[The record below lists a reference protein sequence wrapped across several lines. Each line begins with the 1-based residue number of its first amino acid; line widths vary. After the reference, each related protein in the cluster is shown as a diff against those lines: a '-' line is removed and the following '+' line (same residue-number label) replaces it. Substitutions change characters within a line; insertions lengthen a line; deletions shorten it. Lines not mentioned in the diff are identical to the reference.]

1 MNAVYT
7 TFLAVSMGIL
17 LGFCAWILFRVLRK
31 SGSKDALLS
40 PIQLLALGCAI
51 SIFFI
56 FVPIYFH
63 SYFEGESLSLVRGV
77 KTFFLAIHNT
87 LRVFILDGD
96 FDNIRDAAAELSG
109 ALPVVYTIF
118 SAILYVFAPILT
130 AGVVLSFFRG
140 FFAIVKYH
148 ASKDADL
155 FFISELNDDSF
166 YLAKN
171 IMEGGPLSDDIIAEL
186 EAKKQGKPLPEIKQ
200 RKRLVIF
207 FDVYEQ
213 NEEANTELI
222 SRAREL
228 GAIFF
233 RRDITE
239 LTPHL
244 PKKGAKRKFYF
255 IGENEDENLQ
265 QCLTVLHGLKKNE
278 AFNTDATQLYV
289 FSSTIESEMLLNNA
303 CPENMQMKVRRI
315 NENRNLIIDT
325 LLTDSVFDH
334 AIPTGKIL
342 PDGTEEKLL
351 SILIVGL
358 GRYGTELLKALS
370 WSAQMIGYRLK
381 IHVVDKDPMREKRF
395 RMQCPEIMEI
405 SDRIKANGAPIP
417 GESDHEIHFYT
428 GVDIDTVDFYDT
440 LDKIGPVTSVY
451 CTLGQDEINIETAV
465 YLRIY
470 YGRRVQKNG
479 SENVPAISAVVYSA
493 EKNEALCSSL
503 ADGMDDTRHP
513 ALCDTQGND
522 YGIRFIGN
530 RRLRYTMRIIEQ
542 PTLEYWAL
550 QCHLNW
556 GDTPEMRAIFNRF
569 EYNRRSSV
577 ANAVH
582 KRLRMRLGYYF
593 KGEEGKPEEEIAA
606 IRAYNYA
613 LADLEHR
620 RWNAFVRSEG
630 YVAPN
635 PTRNNLGELVPLDD
649 NGVPVWKQVAKSDMI
664 KVHRCLIP
672 FEDLPLSE
680 KEKDYIVN
688 QDEEHEDDGASDAE

>member
-7 TFLAVSMGIL
+7 TFLAVSMAVFFGFLAWTIL
-17 LGFCAWILFRVLRK
+17 LGIKKQKTWLFT
-31 SGSKDALLS
+31 
-40 PIQLLALGCAI
+40 PFQLFAVGCAVA
-51 SIFFI
+51 IFFI
-56 FVPIYFH
+56 FAPIYFH

-96 FDNIRDAAAELSG
+96 FDNVRDAADGLKG
-109 ALPVVYTIF
+109 TLPVVYTIY
-118 SAILYVFAPILT
+118 SAVLYVLAPVLT

-140 FFAIVKYH
+140 VFAIVKYH
-148 ASKDADL
+148 TSKDADL

-186 EAKKQGKPLPEIKQ
+186 EAKKKGLPPPARTQ

-222 SRAREL
+222 GRAREL

-239 LTPHL
+239 LAPHL

-265 QCLTVLHGLKKNE
+265 QCLTVLHRLKENE
-278 AFNTDATQLYV
+278 LFNTDATQLYV

-325 LLTDSVFDH
+325 LLTDRVFDH
-334 AIPTGKIL
+334 AIPTGNIL

-358 GRYGTELLKALS
+358 GKYGTELLKALS

-381 IHVVDKDPMREKRF
+381 IHIIDRDPAREKRF
-395 RMQCPEIMEI
+395 RMLCPEIMTI
-405 SDRIKANGAPIP
+405 SDRIKALGHPIP
-417 GESDHEIHFYT
+417 GESDHEIYFYS
-428 GVDIDTVDFYDT
+428 GIDIDTIDFYDT
-440 LDKIGPVTSVY
+440 LDQIGPVTSAY

-465 YLRIY
+465 NLRMY
-470 YGRRVQKNG
+470 YGRRLQAGLTANI
-479 SENVPAISAVVYSA
+479 PAISAVVYSA
-493 EKNEALCSSL
+493 EKNEALCSAL
-503 ADGMDDTRHP
+503 AEGADPTQHP

-542 PTLEYWAL
+542 PTLEYLAL

-556 GDTPEMRAIFNRF
+556 GDTPAARAIFNRF

-582 KRLRMRLGYYF
+582 KHLRMQLGFYF
-593 KGEEGKPEEEIAA
+593 KGEDGKSPEEVAA
-606 IRAYNYA
+606 IRAYNYT

-630 YVAPN
+630 YVAPD
-635 PTRNNLGELVPLDD
+635 PTRNNTGEVVPLDD
-649 NGVPVWKQVAKSDMI
+649 SGKPVWKQVAKSDMI

-688 QDEEHEDDGASDAE
+688 QDEEREDDDGTDSN